1 MMNASL
7 DLEFTKM
14 HDDLDEK
21 EEKGEDSKVIVRN
34 QVASTRSASIAKKP
48 PVLIYFRPKEYHKNV
63 FNSFF

>member
-1 MMNASL
+1 MMMNASL

-48 PVLIYFRPKEYHKNV
+48 PVLI
-63 FNSFF
+63 